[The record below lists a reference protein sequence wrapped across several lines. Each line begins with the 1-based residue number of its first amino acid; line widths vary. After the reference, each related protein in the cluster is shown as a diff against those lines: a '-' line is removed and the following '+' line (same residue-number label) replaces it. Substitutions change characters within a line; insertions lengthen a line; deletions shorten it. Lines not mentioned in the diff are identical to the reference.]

1 MPYSRHDTAIAV
13 AAEGLEKRF
22 PIFGWVPTRPRGYVE
37 ALRGLDLVVRE
48 GEIHGVIGA
57 NGAGKSTLLRILAT
71 LIIADVGRAQV
82 LGHDVV
88 EDELAVRRS
97 IGFTTGEERSN
108 YWRLTA
114 RQNLEFVAALQHVRV
129 VDAAIDAA
137 LELTGLK
144 HAADRPVSGFSQGM
158 ARRLGL
164 ARAVLHSPDVLLLD
178 EPTRSLDPVARDE
191 FHQVLTQRRDRSGT
205 TTVLT
210 THDLAEAAALCDTV
224 TVVHGGRAIATLPA
238 PTERK
243 LRNALQ
249 KAAQ

>member
-1 MPYSRHDTAIAV
+1 
-13 AAEGLEKRF
+13 
-22 PIFGWVPTRPRGYVE
+22 
-37 ALRGLDLVVRE
+37 
-48 GEIHGVIGA
+48 
-57 NGAGKSTLLRILAT
+57 
-71 LIIADVGRAQV
+71 
-82 LGHDVV
+82 
-88 EDELAVRRS
+88 
-97 IGFTTGEERSN
+97 
-108 YWRLTA
+108 
-114 RQNLEFVAALQHVRV
+114 VRV

-144 HAADRPVSGFSQGM
+144 HAADRPVSGFSQGL

-191 FHQVLTQRRDRSGT
+191 FHQVLAQRRDRSGT